1 MSKNKKKKSKF
12 MFLTDRARTRRR
24 IFYLTQA
31 MNKAKNPEFKELW
44 KRKIEELSK
53 NL

>member
-12 MFLTDRARTRRR
+12 TIVSTRARTRRM
-24 IFYLTQA
+24 ISHLTGA
-31 MNKAKNPEFKELW
+31 MNRAKNPEFKELW
-44 KRKIEELSK
+44 KRKIEEISK

>member
-1 MSKNKKKKSKF
+1 